1 MQISARHWLVALTA
15 ALLLHVGV
23 GAALLWQAP
32 ESGAQSAGVGGIEIS
47 LGPAGGAP
55 GSVAA
60 EAPDAAEAETVA
72 PAEAPQEVEP
82 IEAAP
87 TALPPDVATP
97 EVTPPEP
104 VETVEPE
111 MAQTVEAVAAE
122 AVPVEAPTVEATPP
136 EPLEPLEPEVAPTL
150 DATVVEAT
158 PPQEAPPEVTTA
170 QPIVAPPLPRRSPR
184 PNQPPQQVAEAEHTP
199 APEAAPEPAPTNVET
214 AAVNPSAPGAGGRS
228 GVQASPNA
236 GDANDTSGGGLPGAA
251 ADYMAQLQAWLE
263 KHKEYPRRA
272 QLRRQQGTALLYFV
286 MDRDGQ
292 VIEYRLQESSGYELL
307 DREVSA
313 MIKRAQPLPKMPDD
327 LRQARLELV
336 VPVQFFLR

>member
-1 MQISARHWLVALTA
+1 MQISARHWLAALTA
-15 ALLLHVGV
+15 ALLLHVGI

-32 ESGAQSAGVGGIEIS
+32 VTGAQSAGVGGIEIS

-60 EAPDAAEAETVA
+60 DAPDAVEAEAVT

-82 IEAAP
+82 VEAALTTP
-87 TALPPDVATP
+87 PPDMATP
-97 EVTPPEP
+97 DVIPPEP
-104 VETVEPE
+104 LETIEPE
-111 MAQTVEAVAAE
+111 TAQAVEAAAAE
-122 AVPVEAPTVEATPP
+122 AVPVETPPVEAVPP
-136 EPLEPLEPEVAPTL
+136 EPLEPAEPEVAPTVE
-150 DATVVEAT
+150 AEVVEAA
-158 PPQEAPPEVTTA
+158 PPEEAPPEETVA
-170 QPIVAPPLPRRSPR
+170 QAIVAPPLPRRSPR
-184 PNQPPQQVAEAEHTP
+184 PNEPPQQVAQAEPTP
-199 APEAAPEPAPTNVET
+199 APEAPLEPAPTNVET

-236 GDANDTSGGGLPGAA
+236 GDANDTSGGGRPGAA

-292 VIEYRLQESSGYELL
+292 VIEYRLEESSGYELL

-313 MIKRAQPLPKMPDD
+313 MIERAQPLPKMPDD
-327 LRQARLELV
+327 LREARLELV